1 MIITE
6 GELSRFRSGKTDLV
20 PIKKLSPRSFTLTNC
35 VFESE
40 WPQRDPNA
48 PWTEPDHEIVI
59 VFAFTEWVPVLKSGR
74 EWFALDHQCGGLL
87 CEHLHM
93 IATRLQ
99 PRPAIYPL
107 ARQIAQEGWGADNG
121 RFDSFDLLASRIA
134 WYLTALKRIGVD
146 CECTW
151 RLLTEGVYPIDATDA
166 NLHRLVEDP
175 PELSDLALNYSP
187 ARYDPNPA
195 ILILADNSD

>member
-1 MIITE
+1 MMITE
-6 GELSRFRSGKTDLV
+6 GDLSRFRSGKADRLMIRDL
-20 PIKKLSPRSFTLTNC
+20 PYQWFTLANH

-40 WPQRDPNA
+40 WPQTDPNA
-48 PWTEPDHEIVI
+48 RWTEPDHEIVV
-59 VFAFTEWVPVLKSGR
+59 VFAFTESVPVLKPQP
-74 EWFALDHQCGGLL
+74 EWFALDHQCGGFL

-93 IATRLQ
+93 IATRLK

-107 ARQIAQEGWGADNG
+107 ARQIAQEGWGADRG
-121 RFDSFDLLASRIA
+121 LFDGLHLLASRIG
-134 WYLTALKRIGVD
+134 WYLTALKRMGVD

-151 RLLTEGVYPIDATDA
+151 RHLTEGVYPIDATDA
-166 NLHRLVEDP
+166 NLRRLVEDP
-175 PELSDLALNYSP
+175 PKLSDLALNYSP